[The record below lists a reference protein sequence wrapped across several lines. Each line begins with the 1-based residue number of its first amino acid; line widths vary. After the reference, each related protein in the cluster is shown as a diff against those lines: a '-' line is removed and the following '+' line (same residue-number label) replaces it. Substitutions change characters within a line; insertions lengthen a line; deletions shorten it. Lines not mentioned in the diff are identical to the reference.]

1 MSTPDPFEHLL
12 QKAFKKQSMPPVPPR
27 ILDTWQAPARSN
39 AWLWLLPGLVFSM
52 GLVLGVAL
60 APLGLGAAF
69 ASLQASLLEAWA
81 FLPKT
86 ALYWLLA
93 LCLALA
99 VLLLDGL
106 TRVWRR

>member
-1 MSTPDPFEHLL
+1 MSTPDPFERLL
-12 QKAFKKQSMPPVPPR
+12 HKAFQQHALPPVPPR
-27 ILDTWQAPARSN
+27 LLATWQAPAKSN
-39 AWLWLLPGLVFSM
+39 AWLWLLPGLVFSL
-52 GLVLGVAL
+52 GLLLGVAL

-69 ASLQASLLEAWA
+69 ASLLEAWA

-99 VLLLDGL
+99 ALALDGL
-106 TRVWRR
+106 YRQKWLNRRR